1 MCGSPYLFD
10 SRHVVN
16 QLGLETAIAT
26 NIAGEN
32 GTQPTESKGVSDMFF
47 SSSVS
52 FQPKCVGKSLLSSTT
67 EKEQLKIRRL
77 A

>member
-1 MCGSPYLFD
+1 MCGCPYIFD

-32 GTQPTESKGVSDMFF
+32 GTQPSESRGISDVFFLLFHSKEIQPKGVGN
-47 SSSVS
+47 
-52 FQPKCVGKSLLSSTT
+52 P
-67 EKEQLKIRRL
+67 LKIRRL